1 MLEMG
6 PFATRTADPHTEDEG
21 NVMSTLIR
29 VVKRGSEDKKD
40 ENESV
45 PSAKSRVTTEMT
57 VKRWI
62 IESREHRRNV
72 MTQLQSSIDWEQL
85 GGLARG

>member
-1 MLEMG
+1 MK
-6 PFATRTADPHTEDEG
+6 T
-21 NVMSTLIR
+21 SIR
-29 VVKRGSEDKKD
+29 IVKRGSEEKKY
-40 ENESV
+40 ENEPV
-45 PSAKSRVTTEMT
+45 ASAMPRLTTEMI

-72 MTQLQSSIDWEQL
+72 MTKLQSSIDWKQL